1 MGWGSPPAYLRS
13 SCCRITDKDDG
24 WQQGSRGGFLLC
36 RCGAE
41 ISLQRQKINP
51 LYFFF
56 CLSCVID
63 MKLDSFKALMCRTV
77 WLKHLLNES
86 NCIIYIKIRQ
96 SQWDLGHLCPRCL
109 SWFYHWVAPNTEM
122 FKFKVWSTSEGCLC
136 VYSLLARSLVSTNS
150 WGSSSGSSRP
160 VLCKLCLF
168 AAEHRVFTGSSLKT
182 AADENNEMRA
192 VRVKIVDQC
201 FWGWSTIAGS
211 ICRCYCSY

>member
-1 MGWGSPPAYLRS
+1 MTTRKPRRFSFVSLRCRNQLAETENKS
-13 SCCRITDKDDG
+13 SV
-24 WQQGSRGGFLLC
+24 
-36 RCGAE
+36 
-41 ISLQRQKINP
+41 
-51 LYFFF
+51 FFF

-201 FWGWSTIAGS
+201 FGGLTDCWEHLSLLL
-211 ICRCYCSY
+211 

>member
-1 MGWGSPPAYLRS
+1 MTTRKPRRFSFVSLRCRNQLTETENKS
-13 SCCRITDKDDG
+13 SV
-24 WQQGSRGGFLLC
+24 LC
-36 RCGAE
+36 
-41 ISLQRQKINP
+41 
-51 LYFFF
+51 FF

-122 FKFKVWSTSEGCLC
+122 IKFKVWSTSEGCLC

-168 AAEHRVFTGSSLKT
+168 AAEHRVFTGSSLQT

-201 FWGWSTIAGS
+201 FGGLTDYWEHLSLLL
-211 ICRCYCSY
+211 

>member
-1 MGWGSPPAYLRS
+1 
-13 SCCRITDKDDG
+13 
-24 WQQGSRGGFLLC
+24 
-36 RCGAE
+36 
-41 ISLQRQKINP
+41 
-51 LYFFF
+51 
-56 CLSCVID
+56 
-63 MKLDSFKALMCRTV
+63 MKLDSFKALMCRTL
-77 WLKHLLNES
+77 WLIHLLNES

-182 AADENNEMRA
+182 PADENNEMRA

-201 FWGWSTIAGS
+201 FGGLTDYWEHLSLLL
-211 ICRCYCSY
+211 

>member
-1 MGWGSPPAYLRS
+1 MTTRKPRRFSFVSLRCRNQLTETENKS
-13 SCCRITDKDDG
+13 SV
-24 WQQGSRGGFLLC
+24 LC
-36 RCGAE
+36 
-41 ISLQRQKINP
+41 
-51 LYFFF
+51 FF

-201 FWGWSTIAGS
+201 FGGLTDYWEHLSLLL
-211 ICRCYCSY
+211 

>member
-1 MGWGSPPAYLRS
+1 MTTRKPRRFSFVSLRCRNQLTETENKS
-13 SCCRITDKDDG
+13 SV
-24 WQQGSRGGFLLC
+24 LC
-36 RCGAE
+36 
-41 ISLQRQKINP
+41 
-51 LYFFF
+51 FF

-168 AAEHRVFTGSSLKT
+168 AAEHRVFTGSSLQT

-201 FWGWSTIAGS
+201 FGGLTDYWEHLSLLL
-211 ICRCYCSY
+211 

>member
-1 MGWGSPPAYLRS
+1 MTTRKPRRFSFVSLRCRNQLTETENKS
-13 SCCRITDKDDG
+13 SV
-24 WQQGSRGGFLLC
+24 LC
-36 RCGAE
+36 
-41 ISLQRQKINP
+41 
-51 LYFFF
+51 FF
-56 CLSCVID
+56 CLSCVIE

-182 AADENNEMRA
+182 PADENNEMRA

-201 FWGWSTIAGS
+201 FWGTVNDCWEHLSLLL
-211 ICRCYCSY
+211 

>member
-1 MGWGSPPAYLRS
+1 MTTRKPRRFSFVSLRCRDQLAETENKS
-13 SCCRITDKDDG
+13 SV
-24 WQQGSRGGFLLC
+24 LC
-36 RCGAE
+36 
-41 ISLQRQKINP
+41 
-51 LYFFF
+51 FF

-136 VYSLLARSLVSTNS
+136 VYSLLARSLVFTNS

-168 AAEHRVFTGSSLKT
+168 AAEHRVFTGSSLQT

-201 FWGWSTIAGS
+201 FGGLTDYWEHLSLLL
-211 ICRCYCSY
+211 

>member
-1 MGWGSPPAYLRS
+1 MTTRKPRRFSFVSLRCRNQLTETENKS
-13 SCCRITDKDDG
+13 SV
-24 WQQGSRGGFLLC
+24 LC
-36 RCGAE
+36 
-41 ISLQRQKINP
+41 
-51 LYFFF
+51 FF

-150 WGSSSGSSRP
+150 WGNSSGSSRP

-201 FWGWSTIAGS
+201 FGGLTDYWEHLSLLL
-211 ICRCYCSY
+211 

>member
-1 MGWGSPPAYLRS
+1 
-13 SCCRITDKDDG
+13 
-24 WQQGSRGGFLLC
+24 
-36 RCGAE
+36 
-41 ISLQRQKINP
+41 
-51 LYFFF
+51 
-56 CLSCVID
+56 

-150 WGSSSGSSRP
+150 WGNSSGSSRP

-201 FWGWSTIAGS
+201 FGGLTDYWEHLSLLL
-211 ICRCYCSY
+211 

>member
-1 MGWGSPPAYLRS
+1 MTTRKPRRFSFVSLRCRNQLTETENKS
-13 SCCRITDKDDG
+13 SV
-24 WQQGSRGGFLLC
+24 LC
-36 RCGAE
+36 
-41 ISLQRQKINP
+41 
-51 LYFFF
+51 FF
-56 CLSCVID
+56 CLSCVIE

-201 FWGWSTIAGS
+201 FWGTVNDCWEHLSLLL
-211 ICRCYCSY
+211 

>member
-1 MGWGSPPAYLRS
+1 MTTRKPRRFSFVSLRCRNQLTETENKS
-13 SCCRITDKDDG
+13 SV
-24 WQQGSRGGFLLC
+24 LC
-36 RCGAE
+36 
-41 ISLQRQKINP
+41 
-51 LYFFF
+51 FF

-122 FKFKVWSTSEGCLC
+122 IKFKVWSTSEGCLC

-150 WGSSSGSSRP
+150 WGNSSGSSRP

-168 AAEHRVFTGSSLKT
+168 AAEHRVFTGSSLQT

-201 FWGWSTIAGS
+201 FWGWSIAGS

>member
-1 MGWGSPPAYLRS
+1 MTTRKPRRFSFVSLRCRNQLAETENKS
-13 SCCRITDKDDG
+13 SV
-24 WQQGSRGGFLLC
+24 
-36 RCGAE
+36 
-41 ISLQRQKINP
+41 
-51 LYFFF
+51 FFF
-56 CLSCVID
+56 SLSCVID

-182 AADENNEMRA
+182 PADENNEMRA

-201 FWGWSTIAGS
+201 FGGLTDYWEHLSLLL
-211 ICRCYCSY
+211 

>member
-1 MGWGSPPAYLRS
+1 
-13 SCCRITDKDDG
+13 
-24 WQQGSRGGFLLC
+24 
-36 RCGAE
+36 
-41 ISLQRQKINP
+41 
-51 LYFFF
+51 
-56 CLSCVID
+56 

-168 AAEHRVFTGSSLKT
+168 AAEHRVFTGSSLQT

-201 FWGWSTIAGS
+201 FWGLTDYWEHLSLLL
-211 ICRCYCSY
+211 